1 LKDSWFGFKVALV
14 EALDTKAKPRILVID
29 DEPEI
34 RSLLKRV
41 LNSAGY
47 EVALAT
53 DGKQAVDRFRD
64 DPANLVLTDLFMP
77 HQEGLE
83 TIMQL
88 RKEFPQVAII
98 AMSGKT
104 AGSAMLPI
112 AQKLGAAAI
121 LEKPFAPQ
129 QLLDAV
135 ALALRS

>member
-1 LKDSWFGFKVALV
+1 M
-14 EALDTKAKPRILVID
+14 EASDTKAKPRILVID
-29 DEPEI
+29 DEPEV
-34 RSLLKRV
+34 RSLLKRI

-53 DGKQAVDRFRD
+53 DGRQAVDLFRD
-64 DPANLVLTDLFMP
+64 DPAHLVLTDLFMP

-88 RKEFPQVAII
+88 RREFPEVAII
-98 AMSGKT
+98 AMSGKA
-104 AGSAMLPI
+104 AGGAMLPI
-112 AQKLGAAAI
+112 AKKFGAAAV

-135 ALALRS
+135 ALALQGNH